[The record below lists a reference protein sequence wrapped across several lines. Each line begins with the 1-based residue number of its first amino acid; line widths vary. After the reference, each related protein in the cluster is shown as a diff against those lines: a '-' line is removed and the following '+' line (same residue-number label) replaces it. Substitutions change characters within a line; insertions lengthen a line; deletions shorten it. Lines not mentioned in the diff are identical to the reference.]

1 MKISII
7 VPVYNAERYL
17 DKLVQS
23 VLSQT
28 YEDYELIL
36 VDDSSKDN
44 SYSLMKKYQEM
55 DSRIKAYTKENT
67 GPGLT
72 RKFGFEK
79 SSGDLFFFVDSDDWI
94 TTSDVLREI
103 NDLFEKNQ
111 KIDVLFFDREDIIG
125 DTKDIISGFNET
137 REGLHNIDEL
147 NEVVRPGLG
156 AKIFRKSILT
166 EDMFYESTIFE
177 DLYTTYIYLDKCS
190 NFFYSAKCYYTI
202 YHDIDSS
209 SLSSKPT
216 AESFAKSLEMILMV
230 HEKLEK
236 SSLRYSLELWMA
248 LLFTTYWKARVKNDT
263 SYNSKMINDSIQKIA
278 GILKENKIV
287 IKPSGKKH
295 IKVLIYKMLLMIT
308 FKLLRSRFSKLGWF
322 VTPVSI
328 FLIRYISLWF
338 NLELGFPFQ
347 GELFVFWFGFYY
359 LGVSLKNGYINL
371 QLSKKC
377 LTNLCL
383 FSLVIQGVEGFIW
396 YWMGNFDM
404 ATTQLK
410 MSSIIT
416 TGLFCIRAYIY
427 IEAGDLNLNEQ
438 PVILKKFLKVLG
450 DNSFGIYLCHMLI
463 IRILN
468 KLVPMA
474 NVFPI
479 NAIFVIM
486 ISTVCVMMA
495 HRILGKYA
503 YVIGV

>member
-1 MKISII
+1 MITNTVPNDYKFFMFNGKMDSVMVCTNRASGHPTFRFYDKEWNRLLYQKPELEPESNVERPENYEKMIRIAEQLSENLVHMRVDLYNIDRRIKKIII
-7 VPVYNAERYL
+7 PYIIWSFIFAVVNRRINTFIPDVFMSKCNGIYYF
-17 DKLVQS
+17 
-23 VLSQT
+23 
-28 YEDYELIL
+28 IL
-36 VDDSSKDN
+36 V
-44 SYSLMKKYQEM
+44 YIQM
-55 DSRIKAYTKENT
+55 
-67 GPGLT
+67 
-72 RKFGFEK
+72 
-79 SSGDLFFFVDSDDWI
+79 
-94 TTSDVLREI
+94 VL
-103 NDLFEKNQ
+103 
-111 KIDVLFFDREDIIG
+111 
-125 DTKDIISGFNET
+125 
-137 REGLHNIDEL
+137 
-147 NEVVRPGLG
+147 
-156 AKIFRKSILT
+156 
-166 EDMFYESTIFE
+166 
-177 DLYTTYIYLDKCS
+177 
-190 NFFYSAKCYYTI
+190 
-202 YHDIDSS
+202 
-209 SLSSKPT
+209 
-216 AESFAKSLEMILMV
+216 
-230 HEKLEK
+230 
-236 SSLRYSLELWMA
+236 
-248 LLFTTYWKARVKNDT
+248 
-263 SYNSKMINDSIQKIA
+263 
-278 GILKENKIV
+278 
-287 IKPSGKKH
+287 
-295 IKVLIYKMLLMIT
+295 LIPVT